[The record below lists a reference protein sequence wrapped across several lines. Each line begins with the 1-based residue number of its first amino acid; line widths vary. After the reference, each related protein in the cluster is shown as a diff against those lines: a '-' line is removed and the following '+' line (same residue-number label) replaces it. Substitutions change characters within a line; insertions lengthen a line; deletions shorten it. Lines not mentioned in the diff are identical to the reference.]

1 MALKALGSFAWH
13 GPAAAAAFE
22 ALDVGRRCGGAEEA
36 FNGIPVGGALP
47 ADDTRIPVDR
57 RAVLAV
63 PVKQIRDIGDVS

>member
-22 ALDVGRRCGGAEEA
+22 ALDVGRRCGGAEERA
-36 FNGIPVGGALP
+36 FNG
-47 ADDTRIPVDR
+47 IPVDR